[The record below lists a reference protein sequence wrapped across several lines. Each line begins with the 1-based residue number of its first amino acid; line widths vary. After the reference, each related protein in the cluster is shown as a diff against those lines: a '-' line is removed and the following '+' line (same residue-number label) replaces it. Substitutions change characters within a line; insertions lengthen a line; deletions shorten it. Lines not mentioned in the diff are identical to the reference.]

1 LQKQAMAARAKAYA
15 RQAQAADRSAV
26 SRRSKRGGPPR
37 GSAGRA
43 NADTV
48 TAGRDGGMDIGEK
61 LSSGAMEW
69 GRATESI
76 QRAQEQRSRVRSA
89 PRFLVHGTPRRC
101 RASVVQTAPA
111 LRHESL
117 LRIIKRVHSRVYDQ
131 AREYAARVPKPK
143 ARARQTDRP
152 AKSVRYHT
160 FLHGRCA
167 YAVLMI
173 MCLAVKRLHY
183 NRLFE

>member
-1 LQKQAMAARAKAYA
+1 MAARAKAYA

-48 TAGRDGGMDIGEK
+48 TAGRDGVDIGEK

-117 LRIIKRVHSRVYDQ
+117 LNLQ
-131 AREYAARVPKPK
+131 A
-143 ARARQTDRP
+143 
-152 AKSVRYHT
+152 
-160 FLHGRCA
+160 CA
-167 YAVLMI
+167 LTCV
-173 MCLAVKRLHY
+173 
-183 NRLFE
+183 